1 MVKTAPGSI
10 SGISFF
16 MENNT
21 QQNIFEQAT
30 TISKAH
36 GYDIL
41 VEQVKELKEVNE
53 ELVAMLEA
61 ISKDGIPIMLFP
73 HYQKLI
79 KKAKLLS
86 L

>member
-1 MVKTAPGSI
+1 
-10 SGISFF
+10 

-30 TISKAH
+30 TVSKAH

-41 VEQVKELKEVNE
+41 VEQVKELKATIRLII
-53 ELVAMLEA
+53 ELGELEDLTFVGSTDTA
-61 ISKDGIPIMLFP
+61 LF
-73 HYQKLI
+73 QALV